1 MDNIIRFVFFIVAA
15 LGLQI
20 ITVVYLGIMARHLK
34 NIEDQL
40 YSLKELIKYKKSHRS
55 QRCDFYIRIN

>member
-40 YSLKELIKYKKSHRS
+40 YSLKELIKYKK
-55 QRCDFYIRIN
+55 

>member
-1 MDNIIRFVFFIVAA
+1 MENILSLVITVVAA

-20 ITVVYLGIMARHLK
+20 MTVVYLGIMARHLK

-40 YSLKELIKYKKSHRS
+40 YSMKELIKYKK
-55 QRCDFYIRIN
+55 